1 VFPNSPLSHPGPPLF
16 LSPKRKEK
24 GNYILHNVD
33 SSFFI
38 IGLIPDKQ
46 ISGEQVASPY
56 LRFAFTSFI
65 LAIELLL

>member
-1 VFPNSPLSHPGPPLF
+1 MLTKPSKALAARAGQHRQFVSKF
-16 LSPKRKEK
+16 
-24 GNYILHNVD
+24 Y
-33 SSFFI
+33 I